1 MPCRFVCTTHTP
13 YCMYCKRASSFYYS
27 SGTSVFTV
35 CHRRRHHRHYRTY
48 PLGRAISHEHHLP
61 ASALEGVVCVQ
72 ILELQHVIHERRFR
86 YDKKSSYVIVVRRAY
101 LFGLTTRSRID
112 VYTRNDSFARLRL
125 RVEVLR
131 YLEEMMRER
140 YCGSV
145 SVRNYL
151 VACTIVG
158 SLRFDIC
165 LTVAIRCGYFQELY
179 NGPRGFHG
187 GLQHLRGAW
196 IAPACSAQRSR

>member
-35 CHRRRHHRHYRTY
+35 CHRRRHHRHHRTY

-61 ASALEGVVCVQ
+61 VSALEGVVCVQ
-72 ILELQHVIHERRFR
+72 ILELQHVILERRFR
-86 YDKKSSYVIVVRRAY
+86 YDKKSSCVIVVRRAY
-101 LFGLTTRSRID
+101 LFGSTTRSRID

-125 RVEVLR
+125 LVEVLR

-140 YCGSV
+140 YCV
-145 SVRNYL
+145 S
-151 VACTIVG
+151 
-158 SLRFDIC
+158 
-165 LTVAIRCGYFQELY
+165 IRHQEL
-179 NGPRGFHG
+179 PRVWVSAPPFNAAQGRRG
-187 GLQHLRGAW
+187 ELRVVNQ
-196 IAPACSAQRSR
+196 IVLPQNSETQSCPLACSR